1 MPVQAI
7 GQTVCGPEATLS
19 QKFSF
24 QQYRLDLAN
33 AIRSKEADMCRGDLS
48 RLEQL
53 DSTTDDYLLKKWSWI
68 SAITGAA
75 SSFLAAPFLLSI
87 FVPLLPELVGQLL
100 WAVVKVCMGLSL
112 LMFCAAIYFTI
123 SRSSE

>member
-1 MPVQAI
+1 
-7 GQTVCGPEATLS
+7 
-19 QKFSF
+19 
-24 QQYRLDLAN
+24 
-33 AIRSKEADMCRGDLS
+33 MCRGDLS

-68 SAITGAA
+68 SAITGVAG
-75 SSFLAAPFLLSI
+75 SFLAAPFLLSI
-87 FVPLLPELVGQLL
+87 LVPLLPELVGQLL

-123 SRSSE
+123 NRSSE